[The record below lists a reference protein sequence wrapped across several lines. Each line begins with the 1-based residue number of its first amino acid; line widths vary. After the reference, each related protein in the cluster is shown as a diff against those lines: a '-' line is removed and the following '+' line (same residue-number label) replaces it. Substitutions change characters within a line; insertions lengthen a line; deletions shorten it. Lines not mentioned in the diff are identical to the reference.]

1 MKTLL
6 TDLQHS
12 IAQAPEHRHCHM
24 TCEMVYV
31 KRGRA
36 RFSIA
41 GVDYT
46 AGPGCLVL
54 ISPLE
59 EHSVRALLPA
69 STSTVAPPACIS
81 VELPP
86 DPEYSEQI

>member
-59 EHSVRALLPA
+59 EHSFSIYAVFVSVSEALLSCHNTQNRVFMPK
-69 STSTVAPPACIS
+69 
-81 VELPP
+81 
-86 DPEYSEQI
+86 

>member
-36 RFSIA
+36 RFSMRENSS
-41 GVDYT
+41 T
-46 AGPGCLVL
+46 CLSCL
-54 ISPLE
+54 FI
-59 EHSVRALLPA
+59 
-69 STSTVAPPACIS
+69 
-81 VELPP
+81 
-86 DPEYSEQI
+86 